1 MPIIGNVMNIVIG
14 VIMIIL
20 GGWLSYFQLK
30 RFAEG
35 VADTLGGNA
44 GLLIIG
50 IALVVI
56 GIMMLFK

>member
-1 MPIIGNVMNIVIG
+1 
-14 VIMIIL
+14 MIIL
-20 GGWLSYFQLK
+20 GVWLTYFQLK

-44 GLLIIG
+44 SLLIIG